1 MAVGGRRLVAGRAET
16 IRKGGGG
23 GGQSCRGNAVR
34 RPRGAM
40 RSHHSY
46 DGTVL
51 AVVHEPQD
59 THGRSPLVLELCG
72 ATRTDA
78 EAVAAR
84 VARSHRA
91 YDVELDVPADRTPQ
105 HRTPDGAPSDGTP
118 QDGAPQDG
126 APQDGVPDGVR
137 GPAVRAD

>member
-1 MAVGGRRLVAGRAET
+1 
-16 IRKGGGG
+16 
-23 GGQSCRGNAVR
+23 
-34 RPRGAM
+34 M

-59 THGRSPLVLELCG
+59 THDRSPLVLELCG

-91 YDVELDVPADRTPQ
+91 YDVELDVPGHGTPQ
-105 HRTPDGAPSDGTP
+105 HHTPDGVPQHHTP
-118 QDGAPQDG
+118 
-126 APQDGVPDGVR
+126 DGVPQHHTPDGV
-137 GPAVRAD
+137 PQHHTP